1 MQWHELD
8 ERMAAGALLV
18 DVRSPGEFASGGIP
32 GSVNIPLDE
41 LRERHT
47 EIAGHEDVIVHCQV
61 GLRGH
66 NAACLLTN
74 LGYSVANLDGG
85 YLTWKHGKASA

>member
-1 MQWHELD
+1 
-8 ERMAAGALLV
+8 MAAGALLV
-18 DVRSPGEFASGGIP
+18 DVRSPSEFAAGGIP
-32 GSVNIPLDE
+32 GAVNIPLDE
-41 LRERHT
+41 LRERHP
-47 EIAGHEDVIVHCQV
+47 EIAGYDDVIVHCQV

-85 YLTWKHGKASA
+85 YLTWKHGKATA